1 MTSNNQL
8 IVNDFKTALETQDN
22 ISLSDMKKLLTKSFN
37 KINKKSTKKTK
48 FIKSSDD
55 EDGGEEIKEV
65 EKPKKAPSA
74 YNLFFKEKMNDM
86 KDDKTITGKEKMAMI
101 AVLWKQHKE
110 ANQ

>member
-37 KINKKSTKKTK
+37 KVNKKSKKTK

-74 YNLFFKEKMNDM
+74 YNLFFKEKMNEM

-101 AVLWKQHKE
+101 GVLWKQHKE
-110 ANQ
+110 EKQ